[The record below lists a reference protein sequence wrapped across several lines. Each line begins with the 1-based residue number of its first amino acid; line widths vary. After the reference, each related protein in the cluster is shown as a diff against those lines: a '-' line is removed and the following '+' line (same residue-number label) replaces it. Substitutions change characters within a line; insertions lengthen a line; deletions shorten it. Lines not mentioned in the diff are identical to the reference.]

1 MTATPNI
8 LQRILATKAEEVTAR
23 SSVRP
28 LTQLRDE
35 IRNLAPTRGFHAALA
50 HAIEGGDAGIIA
62 EIKKAS
68 PSKGLLRPEFDVEAI
83 ARSYVR
89 AGAVCLS
96 VLTDEQFF
104 QGSSAYLHQARA
116 ACELPLLRKDFVV
129 DPWQVYE
136 SRVMDADC
144 ILLIA
149 AALPDTMLRELTE
162 MAIDI
167 GLDVLVEVH
176 NAAELE
182 RALQLPTPLVG
193 VNNRDLKSFDT
204 DITTTLQLLPAIPA
218 ERLVITESGI
228 RSREDVRRMR
238 AAGVHG
244 FLIGEAFMLA
254 DDPGEKLS
262 ELFSE

>member
-1 MTATPNI
+1 MSVLDEI
-8 LQRILATKAEEVTAR
+8 LEGVRADLAAR
-23 SSVRP
+23 QGHRP
-28 LTQLRDE
+28 LERLKEAARRAASPRDV
-35 IRNLAPTRGFHAALA
+35 IAPLKGPDVAV
-50 HAIEGGDAGIIA
+50 IA
-62 EIKKAS
+62 EVKRSS
-68 PSKGLLRPEFDVEAI
+68 PSKGALAAI
-83 ARSYVR
+83 ADPAALARDYE
-89 AGAVCLS
+89 AGGASIIS
-96 VLTDEQFF
+96 VLTEPRRFG
-104 QGSSAYLHQARA
+104 GSLGDLA
-116 ACELPLLRKDFVV
+116 AVRDAVSVPLLRKDFVV
-129 DPWQVYE
+129 DPWQVHE
-136 SRVMDADC
+136 SRVMGADC